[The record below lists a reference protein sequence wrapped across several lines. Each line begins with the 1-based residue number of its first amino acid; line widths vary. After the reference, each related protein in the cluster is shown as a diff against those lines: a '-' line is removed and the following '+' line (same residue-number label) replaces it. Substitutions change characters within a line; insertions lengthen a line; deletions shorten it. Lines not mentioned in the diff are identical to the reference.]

1 MSKAKKYESYGNEKR
16 GLSDDLEDKDDVCA
30 LFYAKWC
37 GFSRRF
43 LPIFEEFSQNNPK
56 ECLTIAVDDSP
67 ELCRKYSITYYPT
80 VIMLKKGKVKKR
92 LDSKPG
98 IGLNRKQ
105 LEEFADNE

>member
-1 MSKAKKYESYGNEKR
+1 MSEAKNYESSNNKPTGFSSDLDEK
-16 GLSDDLEDKDDVCA
+16 DNDVYA

-43 LPIFEEFSQNNPK
+43 LPIFEEFSKNNPK

-67 ELCRKYSITYYPT
+67 ELCKKYSIKCYPT

-98 IGLNRKQ
+98 IGLNREQ
-105 LEEFADNE
+105 LNDFAEK